1 MHRAFAAQEHDV
13 PMPTLYATPLSANGR
28 KVLAVSRQVE
38 LEVPGHEDPMTI
50 QENPSASKMPSQELI
65 GTWEL
70 VSREGRNEVGEKRD
84 EPMLGSDPI
93 AILIYDGSGHF
104 SAQFMKRDRNRSEPE
119 SHGASTPNNSRAVG
133 GYDAY
138 FGTYTVDD
146 TQGAVTQC
154 LVGALSREN
163 VGQVLTRAM
172 IVVEDELTIRVHT
185 RNAAGET
192 ITRTLRWQRVG

>member
-1 MHRAFAAQEHDV
+1 
-13 PMPTLYATPLSANGR
+13 
-28 KVLAVSRQVE
+28 
-38 LEVPGHEDPMTI
+38 MTADKK
-50 QENPSASKMPSQELI
+50 PSGSKMLSQELI

-70 VSREGRNEVGEKRD
+70 VSREDRNEGGEKRD

-104 SAQFMKRDRNRSEPE
+104 SAQFMKRDRGRSAPE
-119 SHGASTPNNSRAVG
+119 SYGASVPNNSRAVG

-146 TQGAVTQC
+146 TQGTVTQC
-154 LVGALSREN
+154 LAGALSREN

-172 IVVEDELTIRVHT
+172 IVVGDELTVRVHT
-185 RNAAGET
+185 KSAAGET
-192 ITRTLRWQRVG
+192 ITRTLRWRRVG

>member
-1 MHRAFAAQEHDV
+1 MINDD
-13 PMPTLYATPLSANGR
+13 
-28 KVLAVSRQVE
+28 K
-38 LEVPGHEDPMTI
+38 
-50 QENPSASKMPSQELI
+50 PSGSQLLSQELI

-70 VSREGRNEVGEKRD
+70 ISREDRTESGERRD
-84 EPMLGSDPI
+84 EPALGTNPI

-104 SAQFMKRDRNRSEPE
+104 SAQFMKRDRNGPEPE
-119 SHGASTPNNSRAVG
+119 SRGTFAPNNSRAVG

-146 TQGAVTQC
+146 VQRTVTQC

-172 IVVEDELTIRVHT
+172 LVVGDELTIRVHT
-185 RNAAGET
+185 ASATGET

>member
-1 MHRAFAAQEHDV
+1 
-13 PMPTLYATPLSANGR
+13 
-28 KVLAVSRQVE
+28 
-38 LEVPGHEDPMTI
+38 MTVDDK
-50 QENPSASKMPSQELI
+50 PSASKLLSQDLI

-70 VSREGRNEVGEKRD
+70 VSREDRTKDGERRN

-104 SAQFMKRDRNRSEPE
+104 SAQFMKRSRNRSEPE
-119 SHGASTPNNSRAVG
+119 SDGTSAPNNSRTVG

-146 TQGAVTQC
+146 TQGTVTQC

-172 IVVEDELTIRVHT
+172 IVVGDELTIRVHT
-185 RNAAGET
+185 ASATGET
-192 ITRTLRWQRVG
+192 ITRTLQWKRVGQSMQPCIML